1 MPADT
6 SPRSIETIKSR
17 TEKTKDFTMDQR
29 SISSSTKITPVNSA
43 SPGIEAGTCERLDP
57 YGLPL
62 QPNPTN
68 DHLDPLNF
76 NQYTKLCCL
85 LVVFIYSLL
94 IVYSTTVYIPVTL
107 ALQTQ
112 FNASYQDISWSIATP
127 SLGLSI
133 SPLISRPFADTYG
146 RRIVL
151 IISISIAII
160 ASGCASIQSIKLSG
174 YMAARFFQGLG
185 TGPGLNVG
193 LAILD
198 DISWSHERGFRIGLW
213 VMGTTIGAP
222 LGLLIGGFLG
232 EANQFWSSYHLV
244 ILYSVLLALI
254 IITLPETLYPRDLI
268 VAETPM
274 ALTESHITPSNGVE
288 TIKRTKN
295 IPLWVRKTS
304 TPTHNS

>member
-1 MPADT
+1 
-6 SPRSIETIKSR
+6 
-17 TEKTKDFTMDQR
+17 MDQ
-29 SISSSTKITPVNSA
+29 ICLSSSTKMTLVDSA

-76 NQYTKLCCL
+76 DQYTKLCCL
-85 LVVFIYSLL
+85 LVVFFSSLL
-94 IVYSTTVYIPVTL
+94 IIYSTTVYIPVTL

-112 FNASYQDISWSIATP
+112 FNTSYQDIAWSIATP

-133 SPLISRPFADTYG
+133 SPLLSKPFADTYG

-151 IISISIAII
+151 ITSVSIAII
-160 ASGCASIQSIKLSG
+160 ASGCASIQSIKLGG
-174 YMAARFFQGLG
+174 YMACRFFQGLG

-198 DISWSHERGFRIGLW
+198 DISWGHERGFRIGLW

-222 LGLLIGGFLG
+222 LGIIIGGVLG

-268 VAETPM
+268 VTETWM
-274 ALTESHITPSNGVE
+274 ALTESHITPGNGVA
-288 TIKRTKN
+288 TMKRTKD
-295 IPLWVRKTS
+295 IPLWVRKAS
-304 TPTHNS
+304 TPTPNSRNPPVEHSF